1 LTVVER
7 AGYVRHRLSKT
18 TSRAVSDA
26 LGEPDD
32 DASGSDGIIRQ
43 RWVCRALIRY
53 ELEVAMTGHDALTRS
68 VLADQVKERLLEG
81 ILDGSYPPDSRIIET
96 AVAKDLGTSQAP
108 VREALR
114 GLEALGIVEIIPF
127 RGARVRR
134 LDTSELLEA
143 YVVRSA
149 IEVLG
154 ARLAMARLT
163 DDDVEALQRIGEDM
177 RRAAEAGDGRELAVI
192 DASLHEKLI
201 ELAGNS
207 TLIRVWRSLEPI
219 SRTYITLVGPGSDP
233 MWTAGLHDPILDAI
247 AKRDTEAVV
256 HAIESHFDEV
266 RERLAGH
273 IAEVAEQQSRGAGS
287 TAPASS

>member
-1 LTVVER
+1 
-7 AGYVRHRLSKT
+7 
-18 TSRAVSDA
+18 
-26 LGEPDD
+26 
-32 DASGSDGIIRQ
+32 
-43 RWVCRALIRY
+43 
-53 ELEVAMTGHDALTRS
+53 MTGPDALTRS
-68 VLADQVKERLLEG
+68 VLADQVKERLLEA
-81 ILDGSYPPDSRIIET
+81 ILDGSYPPDSRIVET

-134 LDTSELLEA
+134 LDSAELLEA
-143 YVVRSA
+143 YIVRSA

-163 DDDVEALQRIGEDM
+163 DDDVAALQTIGADM
-177 RRAAEAGDGRELAVI
+177 RRAAEEGDGRALAVV

-201 ELAGNS
+201 ELAGNG
-207 TLIRVWRSLEPI
+207 TLLRVWRSLEPM

-233 MWTAGLHDPILDAI
+233 QWTAALHDPILHAI
-247 AKRDTEAVV
+247 ESRDTEAVV
-256 HAIESHFDEV
+256 RAIERHFDEV

-273 IAEVAEQQSRGAGS
+273 LAEATEQQIRGAGPDA
-287 TAPASS
+287 TATS

>member
-1 LTVVER
+1 M
-7 AGYVRHRLSKT
+7 
-18 TSRAVSDA
+18 
-26 LGEPDD
+26 
-32 DASGSDGIIRQ
+32 SGP
-43 RWVCRALIRY
+43 
-53 ELEVAMTGHDALTRS
+53 DALTRS

-81 ILDGSYPPDSRIIET
+81 ILNGSYPPDSRIIET

-163 DDDVEALQRIGEDM
+163 DDDVAAMQQIGEDM
-177 RRAAEAGDGRELAVI
+177 RRAAATGDGRALAIV

-201 ELAGNS
+201 QLAGNS
-207 TLIRVWRSLEPI
+207 TLLRVWRSLEPI

-233 MWTAGLHDPILDAI
+233 QWSAELHDPILDAI
-247 AKRDTEAVV
+247 ARRDTEAVV
-256 HAIESHFDEV
+256 RAIESHFGEV

-273 IAEVAEQQSRGAGS
+273 LGEVAEQQTRGVGPAA
-287 TAPASS
+287 TATS

>member
-1 LTVVER
+1 MGGGGR
-7 AGYVRHRLSKT
+7 AALPS
-18 TSRAVSDA
+18 TSH
-26 LGEPDD
+26 
-32 DASGSDGIIRQ
+32 
-43 RWVCRALIRY
+43 
-53 ELEVAMTGHDALTRS
+53 ELEVAMSGPDALTRS
-68 VLADQVKERLLEG
+68 VLADQVKERLLEA
-81 ILDGSYPPDSRIIET
+81 ILDGTYPPDSRIVET

-134 LDTSELLEA
+134 LDTAELLEA
-143 YVVRSA
+143 YAVRSA

-163 DDDVEALQRIGEDM
+163 DDDVVALHRIGEDM
-177 RRAAEAGDGRELAVI
+177 RRAAEAGDGRALAIV

-201 ELAGNS
+201 QLAGNS
-207 TLIRVWRSLEPI
+207 TLLRVWRSLEPM

-233 MWTAGLHDPILDAI
+233 KWTAALHDPILDAI
-247 AKRDTEAVV
+247 EARDTEAVV
-256 HAIESHFDEV
+256 RAIESHFGEV

-273 IAEVAEQQSRGAGS
+273 LAEVADQQTRGAE
-287 TAPASS
+287 PEASATP